1 MANALLAFDR
11 QQHGLQFDP
20 RAKFASLIVAAS
32 LLVSIGSDGV
42 MGMVRMAL
50 ALLPLFLLV
59 LSHCAKAGIIYLVV
73 YTAASFVSFLSSA
86 YLSGPL
92 LFLALGITG
101 ILRQFLPGI
110 MMGFWFVSTTT
121 VSEFMAA
128 CDRVRLSQSIEIPL
142 VVMMRYFPT
151 IAQNFSQIS
160 DAAKMKGLGLSQGP
174 IVAAENRLVPLLAS
188 AVRGGEDLS
197 AAALTRGLGAPVA
210 RTNICQIGFH
220 VCDVL
225 LLIFCAAA
233 LLSVLAVGLL

>member
-11 QQHGLQFDP
+11 QQRGLCFDP
-20 RAKFASLIVAAS
+20 RAKFVSLIVAAS
-32 LLVSIGSDGV
+32 LLVSTGSDGV

-50 ALLPLFLLV
+50 ALLPFVLLI
-59 LSHCAKAGIIYLVV
+59 LSRHAKAGVVYLVV
-73 YTAASFVSFLSSA
+73 YAAASCASFLSST

-174 IVAAENRLVPLLAS
+174 IVATENRLVPLLAS

-210 RTNICQIGFH
+210 RSNICQIGFH
-220 VCDVL
+220 ICDG
-225 LLIFCAAA
+225 LLILFCAAA
-233 LLSVLAVGLL
+233 LFLVLAVGLL